1 MPLLDHFHPPLS
13 GRRHWESFHAQWA
26 ACLAS
31 ALNEELPG
39 EFFAEAQ
46 VHASPKIEV
55 DVATWN
61 EPATSTGGATI
72 ASRTL
77 PQIAPADLTLPATF
91 PRSSRSWNWSLQGIK
106 IEKNLDVPWR

>member
-1 MPLLDHFHPPLS
+1 MPH
-13 GRRHWESFHAQWA
+13 Q
-26 ACLAS
+26 
-31 ALNEELPG
+31 
-39 EFFAEAQ
+39 
-46 VHASPKIEV
+46 KTEV